1 MKITGNRISILFL
14 IVLTLLLSAC
24 STAGMAPAMERSMD
38 YEEAM
43 AYPQEAPA
51 AYNEAGASYDDASGG
66 YNGSAS
72 VVERM
77 VIRNANLS
85 LVVADP
91 EKSVE
96 EISSIATQMGGYVI
110 SSSVY
115 QTTYGQQNIPVTR
128 GSISIRVLSD
138 SLDNALAEIKDLAI
152 EVDSESV
159 TGEDV
164 TDQYTDLQSQ
174 LRNSQAAE
182 EQLLKIMD
190 SATET
195 EDVLQIFNQLKMVRE
210 EIEVLTGR
218 MEYLEDSARLSQI
231 QIDLIPD
238 EMSQPLQIGGWEPKG
253 TARDAVEALV
263 GALQFIAEAG
273 IWFVIC
279 VVPVGL
285 ILGVPLYFAFR
296 AINRK
301 RLAKKAE
308 REAKKAEAPQA

>member
-1 MKITGNRISILFL
+1 MISLS
-14 IVLTLLLSAC
+14 LLLSAC
-24 STAGMAPAMERSMD
+24 GSRAASEMMPGMDTAVEF
-38 YEEAM
+38 EESFAL
-43 AYPQEAPA
+43 PQEAPA
-51 AYNEAGASYDDASGG
+51 AADYDEGYGHDDSSGG
-66 YNGSAS
+66 YNGNAAS
-72 VVERM
+72 VERM

-85 LVVADP
+85 LIVTDPAVAVD
-91 EKSVE
+91 
-96 EISSIATQMGGYVI
+96 EISQIATEYGGFVV
-110 SSSVY
+110 SSNLY
-115 QTTYGQQNIPVTR
+115 QTTYGQQYIPVTQ

-138 SLDNALAEIKDLAI
+138 SLDEALDEIKALAL
-152 EVDSESV
+152 EVDSESIS
-159 TGEDV
+159 GEDV

-182 EQLLKIMD
+182 EQLLQIMD

-195 EDVLQIFNQLKMVRE
+195 EDVLQIFNELKSVRE

-218 MEYLEDSARLSQI
+218 MEYLEDSARLSQV

-263 GALQFIAEAG
+263 GALQFMADAG

-279 VVPVGL
+279 VFPIAL

-296 AINRK
+296 AIIRK
-301 RLAKKAE
+301 RRAKKAE
-308 REAKKAEAPQA
+308 KESTKAAAAVE